1 MASVTNAHPSAGL
14 LAALLRSLQRAER
27 PARTPRRDRR
37 HYPPRRDKVIEDAAM
52 AREMF
57 RL

>member
-1 MASVTNAHPSAGL
+1 MASLTHDHPSTGL
-14 LAALLRSLQRAER
+14 LAALLRSLQRGGR
-27 PARTPRRDRR
+27 PTRAPRVRR
-37 HYPPRRDKVIEDAAM
+37 YYPPQRDKVIEDAAM

>member
-1 MASVTNAHPSAGL
+1 MASLTNAHPSAGL
-14 LAALLRSLQRAER
+14 LAALLRSLQRTDR
-27 PARTPRRDRR
+27 PDRTPRDRR
-37 HYPPRRDKVIEDAAM
+37 HYPPQRDKMIEDAAM

>member
-1 MASVTNAHPSAGL
+1 MASLINTHPSIGL
-14 LAALLRSLQRAER
+14 LAALLRSLQRADR
-27 PARTPRRDRR
+27 PARASRQRR
-37 HYPPRRDKVIEDAAM
+37 HYPPQRDKVIEDAAM